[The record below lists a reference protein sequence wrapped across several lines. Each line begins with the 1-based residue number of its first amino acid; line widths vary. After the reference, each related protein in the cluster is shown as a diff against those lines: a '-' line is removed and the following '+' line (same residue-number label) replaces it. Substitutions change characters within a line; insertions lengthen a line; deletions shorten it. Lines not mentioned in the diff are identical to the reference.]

1 MMRTMTTM
9 AMTPVIT
16 IMARATMGMT
26 VTGPP
31 LMAIMPTMTMT
42 PRCRPGLPASP
53 GMPITTIM
61 VASTRT
67 PGRTCRTCA
76 CT

>member
-16 IMARATMGMT
+16 IMARTTMAMT
-26 VTGPP
+26 ATGP
-31 LMAIMPTMTMT
+31 LMTAIMPTMTMT
-42 PRCRPGLPASP
+42 PPCRLGLPASP

-67 PGRTCRTCA
+67 HGRTCRTCA